1 MDELTENFEKSLF
14 NNSKET
20 LSDYLE
26 VGIDSFINDGVLR
39 DIPIVKT
46 IVTVLKVGKNIHDRN
61 LLKQTL
67 TFINEFNKNNI
78 SEEQLNNY
86 KEKIENNSKKCEE
99 ELGRVLLLLNNFID
113 KEKSIML
120 SKLFKAYVKQLIN
133 WNEFCE
139 YSEIIN
145 RLFIQDFS
153 FLQEI
158 YLGRISDTTNR
169 SDIYRVERLNSLG
182 IIGMTFKSS
191 TISTI
196 NGVMSNRQD
205 SYLTIN
211 NNGKKFMNI
220 VTNNII

>member
-1 MDELTENFEKSLF
+1 MDKLTEDFEKSLF
-14 NNSKET
+14 NNSKEIIGE
-20 LSDYLE
+20 YIE
-26 VGIDSFINDGVLR
+26 FGIDSFINDGILK
-39 DIPIVKT
+39 DIPIVNT
-46 IVTVLKVGKNIHDRN
+46 IVAVLKVGKNIHDRN

-78 SEEQLNNY
+78 TEEQLKNY
-86 KEKIENNSKKCEE
+86 KERIEKDRKKCED

-120 SKLFKAYVKQLIN
+120 SKLFKAYVSQLLN
-133 WNEFCE
+133 WNDFCE

-169 SDIYRVERLNSLG
+169 SDIYKVERLNSLG
-182 IIGMTFKSS
+182 IIGMAFKSS

-205 SYLTIN
+205 SYLTMN

-220 VTNNII
+220 VMK

>member
-1 MDELTENFEKSLF
+1 MDKLTEDFEKSLF
-14 NNSKET
+14 NNSKEIIGE
-20 LSDYLE
+20 YIE
-26 VGIDSFINDGVLR
+26 VGIDSFINDGILK
-39 DIPIVKT
+39 DIPIVNT
-46 IVTVLKVGKNIHDRN
+46 IVAVLKIGKNIHDRN

-78 SEEQLNNY
+78 TEEQLKNY
-86 KEKIENNSKKCEE
+86 KERIEKDRKKCED

-120 SKLFKAYVKQLIN
+120 SKLFKAYVSQLLN
-133 WNEFCE
+133 WNDFCE

-169 SDIYRVERLNSLG
+169 SDIYKVERLNSLG

-205 SYLTIN
+205 SYLTMN

-220 VTNNII
+220 VMK

>member
-1 MDELTENFEKSLF
+1 MDKLTEDFEKSLF
-14 NNSKET
+14 NNSKEIIGE
-20 LSDYLE
+20 YIE
-26 VGIDSFINDGVLR
+26 VGIDSFINDGILK
-39 DIPIVKT
+39 DIPIVNT
-46 IVTVLKVGKNIHDRN
+46 IVAVLKVGKNIHDRN

-78 SEEQLNNY
+78 TEEQLKNY
-86 KEKIENNSKKCEE
+86 KERIEKDRKKCED

-120 SKLFKAYVKQLIN
+120 SKLFKAYVSQLLN
-133 WNEFCE
+133 WNDFCE

-169 SDIYRVERLNSLG
+169 SDIYKVERLNSLG

-205 SYLTIN
+205 SYLTMN

-220 VTNNII
+220 VMK

>member
-1 MDELTENFEKSLF
+1 MDELVENFEKSLF
-14 NNSKET
+14 DDSKDIIE
-20 LSDYLE
+20 DYLE
-26 VGIDSFINDGVLR
+26 IGIDSIIDDGMLKE
-39 DIPIVKT
+39 IPIVKT
-46 IVTVLKVGKNIHDRN
+46 IVGVLKVGKNVHDRN

-67 TFINEFNKNNI
+67 VFINEFNRNEI
-78 SEEQLNNY
+78 RQD
-86 KEKIENNSKKCEE
+86 KIEEYKKRIENDPKKCED
-99 ELGRVLLLLNNFID
+99 ELGRIILLLNNFID
-113 KEKSIML
+113 REKSIML
-120 SKLFKAYVKQLIN
+120 SKVFKDYVGQLLN

-153 FLQEI
+153 FLQEV

-169 SDIYRVERLNSLG
+169 SDIYKVERLNSLG

-205 SYLTIN
+205 SYLTMN

-220 VTNNII
+220 VMK

>member
-1 MDELTENFEKSLF
+1 MDQLTEDFEKSLF
-14 NNSKET
+14 
-20 LSDYLE
+20 SDTKDVLGDYIE
-26 VGIDSFINDGVLR
+26 IGIDSFINDGILK
-39 DIPIVKT
+39 DIPIVNT
-46 IVTVLKVGKNIHDRN
+46 IVAVLKAGKNIHDRN

-67 TFINEFNKNNI
+67 TFIDEFNKNNI
-78 SEEQLNNY
+78 SEELFNSY
-86 KEKIENNSKKCEE
+86 KNQIENDSRKCEE

-120 SKLFKAYVKQLIN
+120 SKLYKAYVKQEIT

-153 FLQEI
+153 FLKDI
-158 YLGRISDTTNR
+158 YLGRVNDTTNR
-169 SDIYRVERLNSLG
+169 NDIYRVERLNSLG
-182 IIGMTFKSS
+182 IIGMSFKSS
-191 TISTI
+191 RISTI

-205 SYLTIN
+205 SYLTMN

-220 VTNNII
+220 IMN

>member
-1 MDELTENFEKSLF
+1 MDELVENFEKSLF
-14 NNSKET
+14 DDSKDIIG
-20 LSDYLE
+20 DYLE
-26 VGIDSFINDGVLR
+26 IGIDSIIDEGILKE
-39 DIPIVKT
+39 IPIVKT
-46 IVTVLKVGKNIHDRN
+46 IVGVLKVGKNVHDRN
-61 LLKQTL
+61 LLKQTVV
-67 TFINEFNKNNI
+67 FINEFNRNEI
-78 SEEQLNNY
+78 RQD
-86 KEKIENNSKKCEE
+86 KIEEYKKRIENDPKKCED
-99 ELGRVLLLLNNFID
+99 ELGRIILLLNNFID
-113 KEKSIML
+113 REKSIML
-120 SKLFKAYVKQLIN
+120 SKVFKDYVGQLLN

-153 FLQEI
+153 FLQEV

-169 SDIYRVERLNSLG
+169 SDIYKVERLNSLG

-205 SYLTIN
+205 SYLTMN

-220 VTNNII
+220 VMK

>member
-1 MDELTENFEKSLF
+1 MDKLTEDFEKSLF
-14 NNSKET
+14 NNSKEIIGE
-20 LSDYLE
+20 YIE
-26 VGIDSFINDGVLR
+26 FGIDSFINDGILK
-39 DIPIVKT
+39 DIPIVNT
-46 IVTVLKVGKNIHDRN
+46 IVAVLKVGKNIHDRN

-67 TFINEFNKNNI
+67 TFINEFNKNNLT
-78 SEEQLNNY
+78 EEQLKNY
-86 KEKIENNSKKCEE
+86 KERIEKDRKKCED

-120 SKLFKAYVKQLIN
+120 SKLFKAYVSQLLN
-133 WNEFCE
+133 WNDFCE

-169 SDIYRVERLNSLG
+169 SDIYKVERLNSLG

-205 SYLTIN
+205 SYLTMN

-220 VTNNII
+220 VMK

>member
-1 MDELTENFEKSLF
+1 MDELVENFEKSLF
-14 NNSKET
+14 DDSKDIIG
-20 LSDYLE
+20 DYLE
-26 VGIDSFINDGVLR
+26 IGIDSIIDGGILKE
-39 DIPIVKT
+39 IPIVKT
-46 IVTVLKVGKNIHDRN
+46 IVGVLKVGKNVHDRN

-67 TFINEFNKNNI
+67 VFINEFNRNEI
-78 SEEQLNNY
+78 RQD
-86 KEKIENNSKKCEE
+86 KIEEYKKRIENDPKKCED
-99 ELGRVLLLLNNFID
+99 ELGRIILLLNNFID
-113 KEKSIML
+113 REKSIML
-120 SKLFKAYVKQLIN
+120 SKVFKDYVGQLLN

-153 FLQEI
+153 FLQEV
-158 YLGRISDTTNR
+158 YLGRISNTTNR
-169 SDIYRVERLNSLG
+169 SDIYKVERLNSLG

-205 SYLTIN
+205 SYLTMN

-220 VTNNII
+220 VMK

>member
-1 MDELTENFEKSLF
+1 MDKLTEDFEKSLF
-14 NNSKET
+14 NNSKEIIGE
-20 LSDYLE
+20 YIE
-26 VGIDSFINDGVLR
+26 VGIDSFINDGILK
-39 DIPIVKT
+39 DIPIVNT
-46 IVTVLKVGKNIHDRN
+46 IVAVLKVGKNIHDRN

-78 SEEQLNNY
+78 TEEQLKNY
-86 KEKIENNSKKCEE
+86 KERIEKDRKKCED

-120 SKLFKAYVKQLIN
+120 SKLFKAYVSQLLN
-133 WNEFCE
+133 WNDFCE

-169 SDIYRVERLNSLG
+169 SDIYKVERLNPLG

-205 SYLTIN
+205 SYLTMN

-220 VTNNII
+220 VMK

>member
-1 MDELTENFEKSLF
+1 MDELVENFEKSLF
-14 NNSKET
+14 DDSKDIIG
-20 LSDYLE
+20 DYLE
-26 VGIDSFINDGVLR
+26 IGIDSIIDGGILKE
-39 DIPIVKT
+39 IPIVKT
-46 IVTVLKVGKNIHDRN
+46 IVGVLKVGKNVHDRN

-67 TFINEFNKNNI
+67 VFINEFNRNEI
-78 SEEQLNNY
+78 RQD
-86 KEKIENNSKKCEE
+86 KIEEYKKRIENDPKKCED
-99 ELGRVLLLLNNFID
+99 ELGRIILLLNNFID
-113 KEKSIML
+113 REKSIML
-120 SKLFKAYVKQLIN
+120 SKVFKDYVGQLLN

-153 FLQEI
+153 FLQEV

-169 SDIYRVERLNSLG
+169 SDIYKVERLNSLG

-205 SYLTIN
+205 SYLTMN

-220 VTNNII
+220 VMK

>member
-1 MDELTENFEKSLF
+1 MDELVENFEKSLF
-14 NNSKET
+14 DDSKDIIG
-20 LSDYLE
+20 DYLE
-26 VGIDSFINDGVLR
+26 IGIDSIIDDGILKE
-39 DIPIVKT
+39 IPIVKT
-46 IVTVLKVGKNIHDRN
+46 IVGVLKVGKNVHDRN

-67 TFINEFNKNNI
+67 VFINEFNRNEI
-78 SEEQLNNY
+78 RQD
-86 KEKIENNSKKCEE
+86 KIEEYKKRIENDPKKCEE
-99 ELGRVLLLLNNFID
+99 ELGRIILLLNNFID
-113 KEKSIML
+113 REKSIML
-120 SKLFKAYVKQLIN
+120 SKIFKAYVGQLLN
-133 WNEFCE
+133 WNDFCE

-153 FLQEI
+153 FLQEV

-169 SDIYRVERLNSLG
+169 SDIYKVERLNSLG

-205 SYLTIN
+205 SYLTMN

-220 VTNNII
+220 VMK

>member
-1 MDELTENFEKSLF
+1 MDELVENFEKSLF
-14 NNSKET
+14 DDSKDIIG
-20 LSDYLE
+20 DYLE
-26 VGIDSFINDGVLR
+26 IGIDSIIDGGILKE
-39 DIPIVKT
+39 IPIVKT
-46 IVTVLKVGKNIHDRN
+46 IVGVLKVGKNVHDRN

-67 TFINEFNKNNI
+67 VFINEFNRNEI
-78 SEEQLNNY
+78 RQD
-86 KEKIENNSKKCEE
+86 KIEEYKKRIENDPKKCED
-99 ELGRVLLLLNNFID
+99 ELGRIILLLNNFID
-113 KEKSIML
+113 REKSIML
-120 SKLFKAYVKQLIN
+120 SKVFKDYVGQLLN

-145 RLFIQDFS
+145 RLFIQGFS
-153 FLQEI
+153 FLQEV

-169 SDIYRVERLNSLG
+169 SDIYKVERLNSLG

-205 SYLTIN
+205 SYLTMN

-220 VTNNII
+220 VMK

>member
-1 MDELTENFEKSLF
+1 MDKLTEDFEKSLF
-14 NNSKET
+14 NNSKEIIGE
-20 LSDYLE
+20 YIE
-26 VGIDSFINDGVLR
+26 VGIDSFINDGILK
-39 DIPIVKT
+39 DIPIVNT
-46 IVTVLKVGKNIHDRN
+46 IVAVLKIGKNIHDRN

-78 SEEQLNNY
+78 TEEQLKNY
-86 KEKIENNSKKCEE
+86 KERIEKDRKKCED

-120 SKLFKAYVKQLIN
+120 SKLFKAYVSQLLN
-133 WNEFCE
+133 WNDFCE

-169 SDIYRVERLNSLG
+169 SDIYKVERLNSLG

-205 SYLTIN
+205 SYLTMN

-220 VTNNII
+220 VIK

>member
-1 MDELTENFEKSLF
+1 MDELVENFEKSLF
-14 NNSKET
+14 NDSKDIIE
-20 LSDYLE
+20 DYLE
-26 VGIDSFINDGVLR
+26 IGIDSIIDNGILKE
-39 DIPIVKT
+39 IPIVKT
-46 IVTVLKVGKNIHDRN
+46 IVGVLKVGKNVHDRN

-67 TFINEFNKNNI
+67 VFINEFNRNEI
-78 SEEQLNNY
+78 RQD
-86 KEKIENNSKKCEE
+86 KIEEYKKRIENDSKKCED
-99 ELGRVLLLLNNFID
+99 ELGRIILLLNNFID
-113 KEKSIML
+113 REKSIML
-120 SKLFKAYVKQLIN
+120 SKVFKDYVGQLLN

-153 FLQEI
+153 FLQEV

-169 SDIYRVERLNSLG
+169 SDIYKGERLNSLG

-205 SYLTIN
+205 SYLTMN

-220 VTNNII
+220 VMK

>member
-1 MDELTENFEKSLF
+1 MDELVENFEKSLF
-14 NNSKET
+14 DDSKDIIG
-20 LSDYLE
+20 DYLE
-26 VGIDSFINDGVLR
+26 IGIDSIIDEGILKE
-39 DIPIVKT
+39 IPIVKT
-46 IVTVLKVGKNIHDRN
+46 IEGVLKVGKNVHDRN

-67 TFINEFNKNNI
+67 VFINEFNRNEI
-78 SEEQLNNY
+78 RQD
-86 KEKIENNSKKCEE
+86 KIEEYKKRIENDPKKCED
-99 ELGRVLLLLNNFID
+99 ELGRIILLLNNFID
-113 KEKSIML
+113 REKSIML
-120 SKLFKAYVKQLIN
+120 SKVFKDYVGQLLN
-133 WNEFCE
+133 WNDFCE

-169 SDIYRVERLNSLG
+169 SDIYKVERLNSLG

-205 SYLTIN
+205 SYLTMN

-220 VTNNII
+220 VMK

>member
-1 MDELTENFEKSLF
+1 MDELVENFEKSLF
-14 NNSKET
+14 DDSK
-20 LSDYLE
+20 DK
-26 VGIDSFINDGVLR
+26 
-39 DIPIVKT
+39 IPIVKT
-46 IVTVLKVGKNIHDRN
+46 IVGVLKVGKNVHDRN

-67 TFINEFNKNNI
+67 VFINEFNRNEI
-78 SEEQLNNY
+78 RQD
-86 KEKIENNSKKCEE
+86 KIEEYKKRIENDPQKCED
-99 ELGRVLLLLNNFID
+99 ELGRIILLLNNFID
-113 KEKSIML
+113 REKSIML
-120 SKLFKAYVKQLIN
+120 SKVFKAYVGQLLN
-133 WNEFCE
+133 WNDFCE

-169 SDIYRVERLNSLG
+169 SDIYKVERLNSLG
-182 IIGMTFKSS
+182 IIGMAFKSS

-205 SYLTIN
+205 SYLTMN

-220 VTNNII
+220 VMK

>member
-1 MDELTENFEKSLF
+1 MDELVENFEKSLF
-14 NNSKET
+14 NDSKDIIE
-20 LSDYLE
+20 DYLE
-26 VGIDSFINDGVLR
+26 IGIDSIIDNGILKE
-39 DIPIVKT
+39 IPIVKT
-46 IVTVLKVGKNIHDRN
+46 IVGVLKVGKNVHDRN

-67 TFINEFNKNNI
+67 VFINEFNRNEI
-78 SEEQLNNY
+78 RQD
-86 KEKIENNSKKCEE
+86 KIEEYKKRIENDSKKCED
-99 ELGRVLLLLNNFID
+99 ELGRIILLLNNFID
-113 KEKSIML
+113 REKSIML
-120 SKLFKAYVKQLIN
+120 SKVFKDYVGQLLN

-153 FLQEI
+153 FLQEV

-169 SDIYRVERLNSLG
+169 SDIYKVERLNSLG

-205 SYLTIN
+205 SYLTMN

-220 VTNNII
+220 VMK

>member
-1 MDELTENFEKSLF
+1 MDELIENFEKSLF
-14 NNSKET
+14 DDSKDIIG
-20 LSDYLE
+20 DYFE
-26 VGIDSFINDGVLR
+26 IGIDSIIDEGILKE
-39 DIPIVKT
+39 IPIVKT
-46 IVTVLKVGKNIHDRN
+46 IVGVLKVGKNVHDRN

-67 TFINEFNKNNI
+67 VFINEFNRNEI
-78 SEEQLNNY
+78 RQD
-86 KEKIENNSKKCEE
+86 KIEEYKKRIENDPKKCED
-99 ELGRVLLLLNNFID
+99 ELGRIILLLNNFID
-113 KEKSIML
+113 REKSIML
-120 SKLFKAYVKQLIN
+120 SKVFKDYVGQLLN

-153 FLQEI
+153 FLQEV

-169 SDIYRVERLNSLG
+169 SDIYKVERLNSLG

-205 SYLTIN
+205 SYLTMN

-220 VTNNII
+220 VMK

>member
-1 MDELTENFEKSLF
+1 MDELVENFEKSLF
-14 NNSKET
+14 DDSKDIIG
-20 LSDYLE
+20 DYLE
-26 VGIDSFINDGVLR
+26 IGIDSIIDDGILKE
-39 DIPIVKT
+39 IPIVKT
-46 IVTVLKVGKNIHDRN
+46 IVGVLKVGKNVHDRN

-67 TFINEFNKNNI
+67 VFINEFNRNEI
-78 SEEQLNNY
+78 RQD
-86 KEKIENNSKKCEE
+86 KIEEYKKRIENDPKKCED
-99 ELGRVLLLLNNFID
+99 ELGRIILLLNNFID
-113 KEKSIML
+113 REKSIML
-120 SKLFKAYVKQLIN
+120 SKVFKAYVDQLLN
-133 WNEFCE
+133 WNDFCE

-153 FLQEI
+153 FLQEV

-169 SDIYRVERLNSLG
+169 SDIYKVERLNSLG

-205 SYLTIN
+205 SYLTMN

-220 VTNNII
+220 VMK

>member
-1 MDELTENFEKSLF
+1 MDELVENFEKSLF
-14 NNSKET
+14 DDSKDIIG
-20 LSDYLE
+20 DYLE
-26 VGIDSFINDGVLR
+26 IGIDSIIDEGILKE
-39 DIPIVKT
+39 IPIVKT
-46 IVTVLKVGKNIHDRN
+46 IVGVLKVGKNVHDRN

-67 TFINEFNKNNI
+67 VFINEFNRNEI
-78 SEEQLNNY
+78 RQD
-86 KEKIENNSKKCEE
+86 KIEEYKKRIENDPKKCED
-99 ELGRVLLLLNNFID
+99 ELGRIILLLNNFID
-113 KEKSIML
+113 REKSIML
-120 SKLFKAYVKQLIN
+120 SKVFKDYVGQLLN
-133 WNEFCE
+133 WNDFCE

-169 SDIYRVERLNSLG
+169 SDIYKVERLNSLG

-205 SYLTIN
+205 SYLTMN

-220 VTNNII
+220 VMK

>member
-1 MDELTENFEKSLF
+1 MDELIENFEKSLF
-14 NNSKET
+14 DDSKDIIG
-20 LSDYLE
+20 DYLE
-26 VGIDSFINDGVLR
+26 IGIDSIIDEGILKE
-39 DIPIVKT
+39 IPIVKT
-46 IVTVLKVGKNIHDRN
+46 IVGVLKVGKNVHDRN

-67 TFINEFNKNNI
+67 VFINEFNRNEI
-78 SEEQLNNY
+78 RQD
-86 KEKIENNSKKCEE
+86 KIEEYKKRIENDPKKCED
-99 ELGRVLLLLNNFID
+99 ELGRIILLLNNFID
-113 KEKSIML
+113 REKSIML
-120 SKLFKAYVKQLIN
+120 SKVFKDYVGQLLN

-153 FLQEI
+153 FLQEV

-169 SDIYRVERLNSLG
+169 SDIYKVERLNSLG

-205 SYLTIN
+205 SYLTMN

-220 VTNNII
+220 VMK

>member
-1 MDELTENFEKSLF
+1 MDELVENFEKSLF
-14 NNSKET
+14 DDSKDIIG
-20 LSDYLE
+20 DYLE
-26 VGIDSFINDGVLR
+26 IGIDSIIDEGILKE
-39 DIPIVKT
+39 IPIVKT
-46 IVTVLKVGKNIHDRN
+46 IVGVLKVGKNVHDRN

-67 TFINEFNKNNI
+67 VFINEFNRNEI
-78 SEEQLNNY
+78 RQD
-86 KEKIENNSKKCEE
+86 KIEEYKKRIENDPKKCED
-99 ELGRVLLLLNNFID
+99 ELGRIILLLNNFID
-113 KEKSIML
+113 REKSIML
-120 SKLFKAYVKQLIN
+120 SKVFKAYVGKLLN
-133 WNEFCE
+133 WNDFCE

-169 SDIYRVERLNSLG
+169 SDIYKVERLNSLG

-205 SYLTIN
+205 SYLTMN

-220 VTNNII
+220 VMK

>member
-1 MDELTENFEKSLF
+1 MDELVENFEKSLF
-14 NNSKET
+14 DDSKDIIG
-20 LSDYLE
+20 DYLE
-26 VGIDSFINDGVLR
+26 IGIYSIIDEGILKE
-39 DIPIVKT
+39 IPIVKT
-46 IVTVLKVGKNIHDRN
+46 IVGVLKVGKNVHDRN

-67 TFINEFNKNNI
+67 VFINEFNRNEI
-78 SEEQLNNY
+78 RQD
-86 KEKIENNSKKCEE
+86 KIEEYKKRIENDPKKCED
-99 ELGRVLLLLNNFID
+99 ELGRIILLLNNFID
-113 KEKSIML
+113 REKSIML
-120 SKLFKAYVKQLIN
+120 SKVFKDYVGQLLN
-133 WNEFCE
+133 WNDFCE

-169 SDIYRVERLNSLG
+169 SDIYKVERLNSLG

-205 SYLTIN
+205 SYLTMN

-220 VTNNII
+220 VMK